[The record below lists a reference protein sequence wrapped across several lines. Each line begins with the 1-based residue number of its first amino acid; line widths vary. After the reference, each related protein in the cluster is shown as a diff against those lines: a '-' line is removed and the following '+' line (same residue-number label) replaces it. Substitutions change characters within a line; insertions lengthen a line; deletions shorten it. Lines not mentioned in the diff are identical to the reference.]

1 MCRNVYLILLIL
13 VIWGCKNRTAPDRDS
28 SIASQDIRK
37 VPVSYATGF
46 DIKYYGGYT
55 LLTVRDP
62 WQQADNIEFK
72 YALTMD
78 GNAGCPAGYELIEI
92 PVKRVICL
100 STTHIGFIGFLG
112 QEESVVGISGKN
124 YINDEYINRH
134 IETGQIKDI
143 GFDESLNYELI
154 VELNPDIVFLYGVTG
169 AVASYIN
176 KLKELDI
183 KTVMVGEYLEETPLA
198 KMEWVKFI
206 AAFYNAEQKAISMFD
221 SVSQNYNR
229 LVSLAANVPERPKVL
244 LGLPWHG
251 TWYISGS
258 RSYAARI
265 IKDAGG
271 EYLWSGLDYRDS
283 QPLGLESVFEKAFT
297 ADFWLN
303 TGEVNSISDI
313 IKADTRFSELP
324 PVSSGRVFNNNNIMN
339 SFGANDYFEKGVVEP
354 DIILS
359 DIIRILHPE
368 ILPGHKLKYY
378 RQMN

>member
-1 MCRNVYLILLIL
+1 MRRNVYLILLLL
-13 VIWGCKNRTAPDRDS
+13 VISGCRNKTALDRYNNIADS
-28 SIASQDIRK
+28 DIKK
-37 VPVSYATGF
+37 VPVGYATGF
-46 DIKYYGGYT
+46 DIEYYGEYT

-62 WQQADNIEFK
+62 WQKADNIEFK

-78 GNAGCPAGYELIEI
+78 GEAACPEGYELIEI

-112 QEESVVGISGKN
+112 QEKSVVGISGKN
-124 YINDEYINRH
+124 YITDECINRR
-134 IETGQIKDI
+134 IESGQIKDV

-154 VELNPDIVFLYGVTG
+154 VELNPDIIFLYGVTG

-176 KLKELDI
+176 KLKELNI

-206 AAFYNAEQKAISMFD
+206 AAFYDAEQKALSRFD

-229 LVSLAANVPERPKVL
+229 LASLAADARGRPKVL

-251 TWYISGS
+251 TWYISGG
-258 RSYAARI
+258 RSYTARI

-271 EYLWSGLDYRDS
+271 EYLWSELDYRDS

-313 IKADTRFSELP
+313 IKADARFRELP
-324 PVSSGRVFNNNNIMN
+324 PIKNGKVFNNNNIMN
-339 SFGANDYFEKGVVEP
+339 SFGANAYFEKGVVEP

-378 RQMN
+378 RKMN